1 MRARHVW
8 RAFRVYE
15 NFPDYGA
22 AADLLVATTGA
33 EGDAVGSGCGLLR
46 SQRTGVVRVGIAIG
60 QAGGDR
66 HLRLRQSKHG
76 AGGPSN
82 DGGNTRRAC
91 VRGGTALL
99 DARAGAGQC
108 GAGSLR
114 RIQELI
120 RARRQVRF

>member
-1 MRARHVW
+1 LRARHVW

-22 AADLLVATTGA
+22 AADLVVATTGA

-60 QAGGDR
+60 QAGGNR
-66 HLRLRQSKHG
+66 HLRLSQSKHG

-82 DGGNTRRAC
+82 DGGN
-91 VRGGTALL
+91 
-99 DARAGAGQC
+99 GQC
-108 GAGSLR
+108 GA
-114 RIQELI
+114 
-120 RARRQVRF
+120 RACGVARLCSMRERALVSVGLAPCAASRS